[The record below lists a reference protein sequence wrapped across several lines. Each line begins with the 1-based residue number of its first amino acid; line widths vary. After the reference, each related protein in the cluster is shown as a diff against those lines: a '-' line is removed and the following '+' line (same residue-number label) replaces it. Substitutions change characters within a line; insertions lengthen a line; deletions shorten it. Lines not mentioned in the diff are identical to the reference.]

1 MTGKTYICQS
11 CGKEVYGGRNGKYC
25 EACSREIKNERRRQ
39 ERHARKIQGKQPATS
54 IGAIAKKAREMGMS
68 YGEFVA
74 KYDFT

>member
-25 EACSREIKNERRRQ
+25 EACSREIKNERRRL
-39 ERHARKIQGKQPATS
+39 ERHVKKQQGAQPKTS
-54 IGAIAKKAREMGMS
+54 LGAIAKKTREMGMS

-74 KYDFT
+74 KYEFE